1 MKSKNTR
8 TLAAAIGVGLSGFAM
23 GQNPAVVV
31 SVENMSPYSGTF
43 LTPVWVG
50 FHNGQFD
57 SYNGG
62 TLANTLPIPGSDAIE
77 RLAEDGNTAPITR
90 DFDTLVPNGSQGTIR
105 SNGPIP
111 PIGPSQITSQ
121 LFEVD
126 PSETQ
131 YFSYGSM
138 ILPSND
144 AMIMNGSPFAH
155 PIFNDSG
162 EFVGTSFYVTGG
174 NGQVND
180 VGTEVNDEVPAN
192 TAFFGQ
198 TAPNTGVTENLPIS
212 SHPGFLDPSE
222 GGILAS
228 PRFEEGDFLQP
239 NFNVARF
246 NFTFIDKDAPV
257 LFEADLDA
265 TFEFPNPEL
274 NGANP
279 SGRAFFFLDDGGE
292 SLVYFA
298 FASGLTG
305 DLTAAHLHL
314 APLTQNG
321 PIVLPLD
328 VLFGR
333 FAFGRIDAS
342 ALVGPVGSD
351 AAPLDKLVAE
361 MTTGTSYVNFHTEQ
375 NPAGEIRGQVR
386 VNTAQ

>member
-1 MKSKNTR
+1 MKSNK
-8 TLAAAIGVGLSGFAM
+8 LAAAIGLGLSGLAM

-43 LTPVWVG
+43 LTPVWIG

-57 SYNGG
+57 SYSGG

-77 RLAEDGNTAPITR
+77 RLAEDGNNGPITR
-90 DFDTLVPNGSQGTIR
+90 DFDILVPNGSQGTIR
-105 SNGPIP
+105 SNGSIP

-126 PSETQ
+126 PAETQ
-131 YFSYGSM
+131 YFSYASM
-138 ILPSND
+138 VLPSND
-144 AMIMNGSPFAH
+144 ALIANGNPLAH
-155 PIFNDSG
+155 KIFSDSG

-198 TAPNTGVTENLPIS
+198 AAPNTGVTESLPIS
-212 SHPGFLDPSE
+212 AHPGFLDPSE

-239 NFNVARF
+239 NFNMARF

-274 NGANP
+274 NGADP

-321 PIVLPLD
+321 PIVLPMN

-342 ALVGPVGSD
+342 ALVGPVSGD
-351 AAPLDKLVAE
+351 ADPLDKMVAE
-361 MTTGTSYVNFHTEQ
+361 MTTGTSYVNFHTAQ